1 MLRDIFES
9 NASPATS
16 FKANIKRKKE
26 AEPPQAQAPSFRL
39 AAQTRELRKQSPYE
53 EERYYSD
60 SGSSSDGD
68 CVVGSD
74 GGNLEAEVEAE
85 ATKSKKRMTNKAGS
99 FWAT

>member
-1 MLRDIFES
+1 MKRRDI
-9 NASPATS
+9 
-16 FKANIKRKKE
+16 
-26 AEPPQAQAPSFRL
+26 
-39 AAQTRELRKQSPYE
+39 
-53 EERYYSD
+53 SD

>member
-1 MLRDIFES
+1 MKRRDI
-9 NASPATS
+9 
-16 FKANIKRKKE
+16 
-26 AEPPQAQAPSFRL
+26 
-39 AAQTRELRKQSPYE
+39 
-53 EERYYSD
+53 SD

-68 CVVGSD
+68 CVVRSD